1 MEPIYRDMLADVAA
15 MYYLQEKTQSEIAEA
30 LGVSRVKVYRLLKE
44 ARDGGVV
51 EIIIHRSRP
60 RSDKLEQELRERF
73 DLTDA
78 LVLDT
83 RGMEQAEVWRG
94 MGEIGAR
101 YVEKLLKDDSTI
113 AICLGRSTYEVVH
126 AMRTDLHRQV
136 RIAQALGS
144 IPFATQELDSGAL
157 ARQLANKLGGEVLYL
172 PSPMIADNAE
182 AAAVLRRQPAI
193 ERTLAAAREAD
204 LALLGI
210 GNLNPAESRLIVAT
224 GFSDEQLAAMLAEG
238 AVGDII
244 GQIFTRDGHLY
255 PSELTDR
262 IIGLTLEELRCI
274 PTVVA
279 VAFGM
284 SKAEAILGA
293 LRTGV
298 VDVLATDDSA
308 AREILRMG
316 ETRTVRRR
324 CPDNKKRQ

>member
-1 MEPIYRDMLADVAA
+1 
-15 MYYLQEKTQSEIAEA
+15 
-30 LGVSRVKVYRLLKE
+30 
-44 ARDGGVV
+44 
-51 EIIIHRSRP
+51 
-60 RSDKLEQELRERF
+60 
-73 DLTDA
+73 
-78 LVLDT
+78 
-83 RGMEQAEVWRG
+83 

-126 AMRTDLHRQV
+126 AMRTDLHRSV

-157 ARQLANKLGGEVLYL
+157 ARQLASKLGGEVLYL

-210 GNLNPAESRLIVAT
+210 GNLDPAHSPLITAA
-224 GFSDEQLAAMLAEG
+224 GLDAAQLGELRANG
-238 AVGDII
+238 IVGDIA
-244 GQIFTRDGHLY
+244 GQIFTREGSLY
-255 PSELTDR
+255 QGELTER
-262 IIGLTLEELRCI
+262 VIGLTLEELRCI
-274 PTVVA
+274 PTVMA
-279 VAFGM
+279 VAFGV
-284 SKAEAILGA
+284 SKAEAILGV

-298 VDVLATDDSA
+298 VDVLSTDDSA

-324 CPDNKKRQ
+324 CADSKKRD

>member
-1 MEPIYRDMLADVAA
+1 MDPIYRDMLADVAA

-44 ARDGGVV
+44 ARDGGVI

-60 RSDKLEQELRERF
+60 RNDKLEQDLCERF

-101 YVEKLLKDDSTI
+101 YVEKLLKDDATI

-144 IPFATQELDSGAL
+144 IPFAIQELDSGAL

-193 ERTLAAAREAD
+193 ERTLAAARE
-204 LALLGI
+204 
-210 GNLNPAESRLIVAT
+210 
-224 GFSDEQLAAMLAEG
+224 
-238 AVGDII
+238 
-244 GQIFTRDGHLY
+244 GHLY

-324 CPDNKKRQ
+324 C